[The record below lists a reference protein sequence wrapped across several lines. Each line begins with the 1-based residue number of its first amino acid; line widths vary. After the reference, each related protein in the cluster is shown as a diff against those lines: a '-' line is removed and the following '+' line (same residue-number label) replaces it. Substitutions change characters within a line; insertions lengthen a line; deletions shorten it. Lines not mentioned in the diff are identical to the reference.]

1 MVDTE
6 EAASAA
12 PSNSTAPQAQALPA
26 QQNITVTNRHLNITP
41 FVIDRDPT
49 NTANRWDKWKK
60 DIERQ
65 FRFFGIHEPEL
76 KKDGLIIY
84 GGRDIADLEDSL
96 PEVESTDPPA
106 DEYTKFIRKLDKHFL
121 PKKNKDYARFQLG
134 NLQQEEDESLAKY
147 FARVREIAKKCEYHD
162 ENDAIR
168 DHLIKTMRNR
178 RIRVKAIRQGWTLQE
193 ILDEAAIDEETNQQ
207 ATEMEKKIPHEEK
220 DVKRVEENPPS
231 KPCGRCGRKH
241 TQKCPAFGATC
252 TACGK
257 RNHYANVCRSKPQEK
272 KGYRPQQDKP
282 RYPKDPRTRRD
293 QRGGR
298 NFRRP
303 NKRNG
308 KVHQVSGHEEID
320 RKSDSSDTSGD
331 ECFIHHLKIH
341 KATSQGI
348 QKTCTIFINGIE
360 TTVEPDTGADT
371 NIMDEHQF
379 RKLQTERPEMTLQ
392 ESTIKLKALNHDLP
406 IMGECTV
413 KLENQTRVITAAIV
427 VVKGKIDSLPLLG
440 RPSLDELG
448 MLKIDETGGLKEP
461 NKAVKKI
468 ENKNPELEKILD
480 RYKNL
485 FHGVGK
491 ATRNGQEIQI
501 HLPMKEDA
509 IPIAQKPRRVPFHLI
524 EPLQDRI
531 EEFIAK
537 DIMEKVPDH
546 EAITWCSPI
555 VVQPKPKNPKDIR
568 VSLDLH
574 LLNKSML
581 RTRNVQ
587 APITE
592 DFVTEFRDCKVF
604 SKLDLNHGYHQFCL
618 DPESRKTMT
627 FSTPWGNYRY
637 KRLAFGGV
645 NSQDLFDAEISKV
658 ISGTPKALNNRDDI
672 MIGGRDWDEHNK
684 CLAQLLQRLEDHN
697 LTLRREKCEFG
708 KASID
713 FHGHLFTQEGLK
725 PSPTKIQAV
734 QNCAP
739 PASKEELV
747 SFLQMVAYL
756 SRYISNFS
764 SRCEPLRK
772 LTKVNAKFEWST
784 EQEKAFKDL
793 KAAITAAPVLIP
805 YHPERETL
813 IICDGS
819 PAGLGGGLF
828 QKTGKGF
835 QPVHYVSRTL
845 TDTEKRYSQI
855 EREALAAEFTTTRL
869 QMYLLGA
876 PKFKLATDH
885 KPLLPLMNNPTAKL
899 PPRIERLALKMQ
911 NLDFEMIHIPGK
923 TNMTDYMSRHPLPET
938 GTDRLEKYVIA
949 TVQTEHA
956 VVLDKIKEETAKD
969 RELTKLAAAMK
980 TGKWTK
986 TDPDLKPYF
995 DLRAELYMAEGLI
1008 LRTNRIIPPE
1018 SLRDRIIQI
1027 AHKQGHLGISK
1038 TKEMLRRKYWFP
1050 IMNSRIDTVVSTCF
1064 DCQIATNTQHTE
1076 PAKMTKLPERPWET
1090 VEIDFCGPFPS
1101 KEYAL
1106 VITDQYS
1113 RYPEVEFVY
1122 STAIKPVRKKLKKVF
1137 ATHGVPKTVQS
1148 DNGPPFNSEDFKEFA
1163 AEMGFTHKKVT
1174 PRHPKAQGQVESFNK
1189 LMNKTAAIAR
1199 AEGIDLHEA
1208 TYDMLQAYRE
1218 TPHPATG
1225 TAPYEILMN
1234 RAIRTRLD
1242 HYPTERAS
1250 RDEAVRKRDSKYKE
1264 KLKSYHD
1271 QRHRA
1276 KEHKFKAGEAVLLKR
1291 DKKRKGDTPFEPYIY
1306 IATKVIG
1313 STIHAR
1319 RVSDGKTVCRDASK
1333 FKLLRTTYIPARDK
1347 QRKPPTARPVVPPAA
1362 KYQAT
1367 PAATQETTPV
1377 AAPIATRGIVT
1388 QLVPMEATPTNQTPP
1403 LRRSHRQTKSTFDGH
1418 LKDYTT

>member
-1 MVDTE
+1 MET
-6 EAASAA
+6 ASAP
-12 PSNSTAPQAQALPA
+12 PSSSAAPQAQAQPA
-26 QQNITVTNRHLNITP
+26 QQNITVTNRQLNITP

-65 FRFFGIHEPEL
+65 FRFFGIQDPEL

-96 PEVESTDPPA
+96 PDVESTDPPA

-178 RIRVKAIRQGWTLQE
+178 RIRVKAIRQGWSLQE

-207 ATEMEKKIPHEEK
+207 ASEMEKKISHEEK
-220 DVKRVEENPPS
+220 DVKRIEETPTP

-257 RNHYANVCRSKPQEK
+257 RNHYANVCKSNPQEK
-272 KGYRPQQDKP
+272 KGFRPQQT
-282 RYPKDPRTRRD
+282 RYPKDSRTRRD
-293 QRGGR
+293 QRGRR
-298 NFRRP
+298 NHRRS
-303 NKRNG
+303 NNRNG
-308 KVHQVSGHEEID
+308 KIHQVSGHEEID
-320 RKSDSSDTSGD
+320 RKSDSSDTSSD
-331 ECFIHHLKIH
+331 DCFIHHLKIH
-341 KATSQGI
+341 KASQSI
-348 QKTCTIFINGIE
+348 QKTCTILINGIE

-371 NIMDEHQF
+371 NIMDEYQF
-379 RKLQTERPEMTLQ
+379 RKLQTERPEMALE
-392 ESTIKLKALNHDLP
+392 ESKIKLKALTHDLP

-413 KLENQTRVITAAIV
+413 KIENQTRETEATIV
-427 VVKGKIDSLPLLG
+427 VVQGKIDSLPLLG

-448 MLKIDETGGLKEP
+448 MLKIDETGRLKEP

-468 ENKNPELEKILD
+468 ENENPELEKILN

-485 FHGVGK
+485 FEGVGK
-491 ATRNGQEIQI
+491 ATRDGQEIQI

-509 IPIAQKPRRVPFHLI
+509 IPTAQKPRRVPYHLI
-524 EPLQDRI
+524 EPLRDRI
-531 EEFIAK
+531 EEFIK
-537 DIMEKVPDH
+537 NDIMEKVPDH

-568 VSLDLH
+568 VSLDLR

-592 DFVTEFRDCKVF
+592 DFVTVFRDCKIF

-645 NSQDLFDAEISKV
+645 NSQDLFDAEISKI
-658 ISGTPKALNNRDDI
+658 ISGIPKVLNNRDDI

-684 CLAQLLQRLEDHN
+684 SLAQLLQRLEDHN

-734 QNCAP
+734 NNCAP

-756 SRYISNFS
+756 SRYIRNFS

-772 LTKVNAKFEWST
+772 LTKINAKFEWST
-784 EQEKAFKDL
+784 EQETAFKDL

-805 YHPERETL
+805 YHSEHETL
-813 IICDGS
+813 VICDGS
-819 PAGLGGGLF
+819 PEGLGGGLF
-828 QKTGKGF
+828 QKTDKGF

-876 PKFKLATDH
+876 PKFQLATDH
-885 KPLLPLMNNPTAKL
+885 KPLLPLFNNPTAKL

-938 GTDRLEKYVIA
+938 GNDRLEKYVIA
-949 TVQTEHA
+949 TVQSEHA
-956 VVLDKIKEETAKD
+956 VVLDRIKEETAKD
-969 RELTKLAAAMK
+969 KQLTKLAAAMQ

-1008 LRTNRIIPPE
+1008 LRMDRIIPPE
-1018 SLRDRIIQI
+1018 SLRDKIIQI

-1050 IMNSRIDTVVSTCF
+1050 AMNSRIDTVVSTCF

-1090 VEIDFCGPFPS
+1090 IEIDFCGPFPS

-1113 RYPEVEFVY
+1113 RYPEVEFVH

-1163 AEMGFTHKKVT
+1163 AEMGFTHKKIT
-1174 PRHPKAQGQVESFNK
+1174 PRHPKAQGQVEGFNK

-1208 TYDMLQAYRE
+1208 TCDMLQAYRE

-1225 TAPYEILMN
+1225 NAPYDLLMN

-1250 RDEAVRKRDSKYKE
+1250 RDEEVRKRDSKYKE

-1271 QRHRA
+1271 RRHRA
-1276 KEHKFKAGEAVLLKR
+1276 KKHKFKAGEAVLLKR

-1319 RVSDGKTVCRDASK
+1319 RTSDGKTVCRDASK
-1333 FKLLRTTYIPARDK
+1333 FKLLRTAYVPARDK
-1347 QRKPPTARPVVPPAA
+1347 KTNPVRPVVPPAV
-1362 KYQAT
+1362 
-1367 PAATQETTPV
+1367 TQETTPV
-1377 AAPIATRGIVT
+1377 AAPIATQGIVT
-1388 QLVPMEATPTNQTPP
+1388 PQVPIEATPTNQTLP
-1403 LRRSHRQTKSTFDGH
+1403 LRRSQRQTKSTFDGH
-1418 LKDYTT
+1418 LKDYAK